1 MLNYEVSKKDEANSL
16 ANEVDRNELYPYHI
30 GVMFIWEV
38 EPMWVFIKNVSFCRY
53 AVGSMLLHYGFCLLD
68 WLLNKQ

>member
-1 MLNYEVSKKDEANSL
+1 MLNYEVSKKDKANSL

-38 EPMWVFIKNVSFCRY
+38 EPMWVFIKNVSFCRH

>member
-16 ANEVDRNELYPYHI
+16 ANEVDRNELYPYHT

-38 EPMWVFIKNVSFCRY
+38 EPT
-53 AVGSMLLHYGFCLLD
+53 YG
-68 WLLNKQ
+68 K